1 MGRRRFLLFA
11 CIVEIIFGLGF
22 LLIPEWT
29 LAPVGVALTA
39 GGVIMTR
46 ALGAA
51 ILGLAWAYAYAR
63 GTMEEAGVL
72 AIMDAGVI
80 YSALSGIAFLV
91 GVLSSALSFSA
102 GLSAVGLHAVLTAG
116 LLYFGRFAKP

>member
-11 CIVEIIFGLGF
+11 CIVEIVFGLGF

-29 LAPVGVALTA
+29 LAPSGVTLNA
-39 GGVIMTR
+39 GGIIMTR

-51 ILGLAWAYAYAR
+51 ILGLGWAYWHAR
-63 GTMEEAGVL
+63 GAMEEAGVL

-80 YSALSGIAFLV
+80 YSALSGLAFIV
-91 GVLSSALSFSA
+91 GASNGAMSFS
-102 GLSAVGLHAVLTAG
+102 GGWSAAALHAVLTAG
-116 LLYFGRFAKP
+116 LLYFGRFAKS